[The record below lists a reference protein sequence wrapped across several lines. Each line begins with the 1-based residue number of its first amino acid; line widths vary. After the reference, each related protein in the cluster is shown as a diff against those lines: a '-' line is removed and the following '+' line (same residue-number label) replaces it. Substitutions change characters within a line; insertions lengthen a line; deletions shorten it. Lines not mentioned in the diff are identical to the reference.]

1 MHASFVESSSSRQQG
16 DGDGGGGGND
26 DDERLSTI
34 ANNGSPPKFQSRPLP
49 GTLDMPHT
57 FPGHIPS
64 HDPALLNFILAGST
78 AEIDTQVTADISS
91 PTIQAYQMHM
101 DPFERIAYGLWLEAQ
116 LRLHGALDKP
126 EPDFHTTGGGD
137 VHIRT
142 RRETDGLAA
151 ELGTLLRAIAGRKAR
166 DRAER
171 GGQDGMAVRDGHNDD
186 DDNDGDGRV
195 EGIDASD
202 DRNDDDDSKKA

>member
-1 MHASFVESSSSRQQG
+1 MEGTYRHTPDADSPEFDFLIS
-16 DGDGGGGGND
+16 ND

-34 ANNGSPPKFQSRPLP
+34 ANNGSPPKLQSRPLP

-57 FPGHIPS
+57 FPGYIPS
-64 HDPALLNFILAGST
+64 HDSALLNFILGGST
-78 AEIDTQVTADISS
+78 AEIDTQVTPDLSS
-91 PTIQAYQMHM
+91 STTQAYQINL

-126 EPDFHTTGGGD
+126 ESDFHTTGGGD
-137 VHIRT
+137 VHIST

-166 DRAER
+166 DGAER
-171 GGQDGMAVRDGHNDD
+171 GGHDGTAIGDGHDDD

-195 EGIDASD
+195 EDIDASD

>member
-1 MHASFVESSSSRQQG
+1 MRASSVENSTSRQQG
-16 DGDGGGGGND
+16 DGEGDDRGND
-26 DDERLSTI
+26 DDERLSTT

-64 HDPALLNFILAGST
+64 HDSALLNFILAGST
-78 AEIDTQVTADISS
+78 AEIDTQ
-91 PTIQAYQMHM
+91 MHL

-116 LRLHGALDKP
+116 MRLHGALDKP
-126 EPDFHTTGGGD
+126 ESDLHTISGGD
-137 VHIRT
+137 VHIST

-151 ELGTLLRAIAGRKAR
+151 ELRTLLRAIAGRKAR
-166 DRAER
+166 DGAER
-171 GGQDGMAVRDGHNDD
+171 GGHDGMAVGDGHDD

-195 EGIDASD
+195 EGTDASD
-202 DRNDDDDSKKA
+202 DRNEDDDSKKA